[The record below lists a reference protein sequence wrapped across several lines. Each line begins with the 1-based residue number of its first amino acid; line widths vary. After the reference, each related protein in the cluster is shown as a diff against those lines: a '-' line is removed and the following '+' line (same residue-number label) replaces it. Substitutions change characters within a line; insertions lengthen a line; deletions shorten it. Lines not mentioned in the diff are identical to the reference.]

1 MKQLLHLPEVK
12 ASPAALSRA
21 MLYGLMALHVGCAS
35 ATYVFGKA
43 AAVGFGDPAV
53 LTLLRASGAAVIFL
67 LLTGTVIPL
76 PRFSLREWGYLC
88 WLGFLVVPANQY
100 CFLRGLQYTV
110 PSHPALLY
118 ALTPLAVL
126 LLDSLRLKSMPPPAK
141 LIGVCLALAGAAIIL
156 RPWERGCRIQPHSDR
171 RSVDLGRRAQL
182 GILHDCR
189 AGVLPDTRS
198 PRRNRLEPNHRGPDD
213 AAPRRTKSD
222 RAARGGDTGSGLVF
236 AGLAGGHHQC
246 GHDAAME
253 RHAARSG
260 SGGSSDLHQ
269 RATARHRVA
278 DRAFGRTGLVGPPA
292 GSGAVFLFRD
302 GAGDCGSGISP
313 IQTRL
318 KRASPEAASFGP
330 ARRSH
335 VSAILGAAPATQRYR
350 SYGFAV
356 RCKNAAALVLTKI

>member
-1 MKQLLHLPEVK
+1 MKQLLHLPEVN

-21 MLYGLMALHVGCAS
+21 TLYGLMALHVGCAS

-141 LIGVCLALAGAAIIL
+141 LIGVCLALAGAAIVL
-156 RPWERGCRIQPHSDR
+156 RPWERGAEFNRI
-171 RSVDLGRRAQL
+171 
-182 GILHDCR
+182 
-189 AGVLPDTRS
+189 
-198 PRRNRLEPNHRGPDD
+198 
-213 AAPRRTKSD
+213 
-222 RAARGGDTGSGLVF
+222 
-236 AGLAGGHHQC
+236 
-246 GHDAAME
+246 
-253 RHAARSG
+253 
-260 SGGSSDLHQ
+260 
-269 RATARHRVA
+269 
-278 DRAFGRTGLVGPPA
+278 RTGDLW
-292 GSGAVFLFRD
+292 
-302 GAGDCGSGISP
+302 
-313 IQTRL
+313 
-318 KRASPEAASFGP
+318 
-330 ARRSH
+330 
-335 VSAILGAAPATQRYR
+335 ILGAVLSWAFYTIAARESCRTHDPRAVTAWSLIIGALMTLPLAGRNLIALPVAAIPVQAWFSLAWLAVITSVVMMLLWNAMLHDLGAVEVAICTNAQPPATALLT
-350 SYGFAV
+350 AV
-356 RCKNAAALVLTKI
+356 LAGLGWLDRQQDLGLLFFSGMALVIVGVVLVQFRRA